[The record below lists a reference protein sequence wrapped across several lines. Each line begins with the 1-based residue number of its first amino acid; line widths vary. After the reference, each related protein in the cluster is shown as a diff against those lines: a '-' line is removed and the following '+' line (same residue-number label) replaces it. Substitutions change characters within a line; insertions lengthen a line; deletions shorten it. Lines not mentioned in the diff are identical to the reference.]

1 MTINISLP
9 DAGPNLHPKI
19 TVMGVGGA
27 GGNAVNN
34 MIKSNLEGVD
44 FIIANTDAQALENS
58 NCERKIQLG
67 LTTIPNDFMSISFV
81 VEQLL
86 GSNDPQYR
94 TSLKYRINNII
105 YLNTGI
111 QINPNRFGCG
121 IVINKNKFNFSYAY
135 LTHHV
140 LPGTHQ
146 FNFGVNF

>member
-1 MTINISLP
+1 MDIGFLASLREKNRLGIFITNINSPSIGRGSSNQTLP
-9 DAGPNLHPKI
+9 
-19 TVMGVGGA
+19 
-27 GGNAVNN
+27 
-34 MIKSNLEGVD
+34 
-44 FIIANTDAQALENS
+44 
-58 NCERKIQLG
+58 RKIQLG

-86 GSNDPQYR
+86 GSNNPQYR